1 MTTPTPAKRPSYE
14 PARRLLRPTGYDPEM
29 KRPVTT
35 VAGAV
40 LVFLRAVVGLLFVAE
55 LALNW
60 NLVATQSAIAIDG
73 LDDAE
78 AIGVGLTV
86 VLVLVA
92 VVILVDVVFAVFIL
106 RGHNWARII
115 VMIVAVLSISA
126 AFTSWWLEDLEITL
140 KTSLLSTALDTLI
153 LLALSSRS
161 AAAYARRNEQR

>member
-1 MTTPTPAKRPSYE
+1 MTTPAKRPAYE
-14 PARRLLRPTGYDPEM
+14 PARRLLRPTGYDPDM

-40 LVFLRAVVGLLFVAE
+40 LVFLRAVVGLLFVGE

-73 LDDAE
+73 LTDAE
-78 AIGVGLTV
+78 AIGVGLTII
-86 VLVLVA
+86 LVA
-92 VVILVDVVFAVFIL
+92 GVVVILADVVFAFFIL
-106 RGHNWARII
+106 GGHNWARVI

-126 AFTSWWLEDLEITL
+126 AFISWWLEDLEITL